1 MIERRMLAMTI
12 VVFSS
17 LTWACASDAS
27 LVMPSSTSSSPP
39 AAVLT
44 ISGRVTERSTPVAIA
59 GARVTVQAGS
69 MTGPSAVTDGSGFY
83 SITGLKTGHV
93 TVSVKAENYVDRS
106 ESIDVAAGS
115 TRLDFQL
122 MPASEN

>member
-1 MIERRMLAMTI
+1 
-12 VVFSS
+12 
-17 LTWACASDAS
+17 
-27 LVMPSSTSSSPP
+27 
-39 AAVLT
+39 
-44 ISGRVTERSTPVAIA
+44 
-59 GARVTVQAGS
+59 